1 VVAARELDRV
11 TVRVAV
17 DRYLDGVARAVAG
30 HSLAATTAANYRR
43 DLAEF
48 VELAGPETVL
58 DDITGAQL
66 DDIVLAYGARPDGR
80 FRGNREGATGAV
92 PAPGAGKTRGAGAT
106 RRFQSSVSRFFERA
120 TRERWVEANPVLD
133 AEVRVKRPRTSDP
146 SRKAV
151 PTPVAKALLDGTIAT
166 PPGAATKPG
175 ADRDLGPR
183 DELIFRLL
191 LETGIRVSE
200 LCGIDQADIEERIV
214 GEVSGADDDYETQ
227 TWLRV
232 LGKGSKERWVPLSP
246 GTVAMVDAYVAG
258 SRPTPQPRTV
268 KDPETGERVVTVGVE
283 DAERALLLTWRGLRI
298 RPRDVQL
305 MVKRSCDALPPRLRR
320 RVTPHGLRHTAATV
334 LVHHGVPVNVIKDLL
349 GHASIATTDVYLD
362 TVAEELVAAV
372 NRHPLT
378 SGR

>member
-1 VVAARELDRV
+1 M
-11 TVRVAV
+11 TVREAV
-17 DRYLDGVARAVAG
+17 DRYLDGVGRAVAG
-30 HSLAATTAANYRR
+30 HSLAATTASNYRR

-48 VELAGPETVL
+48 VELAGAATVL

-80 FRGNREGATGAV
+80 YRSNREDGSAL

-120 TRERWVEANPVLD
+120 TRERWIEANPVLD

-146 SRKAV
+146 SRKAL
-151 PTPVAKALLDGTIAT
+151 PTPVARALLDGTTST

-200 LCGIDQADIEERIV
+200 LCSIDQADIEERIV
-214 GEVSGADDDYETQ
+214 GEGDGGGDDYATQ

-246 GTVAMVDAYVAG
+246 GTVAMIEAYVAG

-268 KDPETGERVVTVGVE
+268 KDPESGERVVTVGVE

-372 NRHPLT
+372 NQHPLT
-378 SGR
+378 AGRDT